1 MKNYVAKNFKIL
13 FVFVLILI
21 VLTASNFLQI
31 NIYAENESDF
41 CINAK
46 SGILVDYSSGE
57 VLFEQEQ
64 DGYMEG
70 LTSNYIRVYI
80 KNDGEIT
87 SGDIRL
93 VKLVKLFKDGILGEL
108 I

>member
-1 MKNYVAKNFKIL
+1 
-13 FVFVLILI
+13 
-21 VLTASNFLQI
+21 
-31 NIYAENESDF
+31 
-41 CINAK
+41 
-46 SGILVDYSSGE
+46 
-57 VLFEQEQ
+57 
-64 DGYMEG
+64 MEG

-80 KNDGEIT
+80 KNDEKIT